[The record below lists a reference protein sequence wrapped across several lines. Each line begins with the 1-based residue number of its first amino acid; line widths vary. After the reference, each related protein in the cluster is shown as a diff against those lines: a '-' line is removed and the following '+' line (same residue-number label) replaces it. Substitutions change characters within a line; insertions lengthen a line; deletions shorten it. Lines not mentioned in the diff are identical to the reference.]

1 MTLRILGVYREAEFS
16 PGKVAADAAIL
27 DAVLGHFRE
36 RRVEVVA
43 LDPGRFIQT
52 ASDRFDQVL
61 AMCQSERALSRL
73 AALEEAGSL
82 VVNSALAI
90 RTCYRDRL
98 GAALEDAGVPTPAG
112 LLVTTSATIDPRS
125 IAPFDFAAGV
135 FVKRGDLHA
144 LTAED
149 VVKVERPDRLRSE
162 LARFAARGITSAYL
176 QQAVDGAV
184 VKFYGVSGGGYFA
197 ADSDHG
203 TLTVALENALAEA
216 ANIAAAA
223 LGLEIWGGDAI
234 VNDRGFTIVDFN
246 DWPSFSRV
254 RAQAAQAIARRSL
267 ELLDRSASRTKGIRV
282 PSGKG

>member
-1 MTLRILGVYREAEFS
+1 MTLRVLGVYREAEFS

-27 DAVLGHFRE
+27 DAVLDHLRTRE
-36 RRVEVVA
+36 VEVVA
-43 LDPGRFIQT
+43 VDAVSFVQAAP
-52 ASDRFDQVL
+52 DRFDLVL
-61 AMCQSERALSRL
+61 AMCQGERALGRL
-73 AALEEAGSL
+73 AALEDGGAL
-82 VVNSALAI
+82 AMNSPLAI
-90 RTCYRDRL
+90 RACYRDRL

-112 LLVTTSATIDPRS
+112 LLVTTSARIEPQS
-125 IAPFDFAAGV
+125 MVPFDFAAGV

-149 VVKVERPDRLRSE
+149 VVKVERPDRIRSV

-197 ADSDHG
+197 AVSDG
-203 TLTVALENALAEA
+203 RALTAPLEHALADA

-254 RAQAAQAIARRSL
+254 RVQAAQAIAHRCL
-267 ELLDRSASRTKGIRV
+267 ELQTRAAAKAKGIRV
-282 PSGKG
+282 PPRKG

>member
-27 DAVLGHFRE
+27 DAVLDHLRTRGGA
-36 RRVEVVA
+36 VVA
-43 LDPGRFIQT
+43 ADAVSFVQAAP
-52 ASDRFDQVL
+52 DRFDLVL
-61 AMCQSERALSRL
+61 AMCQGKRALGRL
-73 AALEEAGSL
+73 
-82 VVNSALAI
+82 
-90 RTCYRDRL
+90 
-98 GAALEDAGVPTPAG
+98 AALEDAGVPTPAG
-112 LLVTTSATIDPRS
+112 LLVTTSAS
-125 IAPFDFAAGV
+125 IEPQSMVRFDFAAGV

-149 VVKVERPDRLRSE
+149 VVKVEDPDRVRSE

-184 VKFYGVSGGGYFA
+184 VKFYGVSGGVYFA
-197 ADSDHG
+197 AVSDARA
-203 TLTVALENALAEA
+203 LTAPLEHALADA

-254 RAQAAQAIARRSL
+254 RVQAAQAIARRCL
-267 ELLDRSASRTKGIRV
+267 ELRTRAASKAKGIRV
-282 PSGKG
+282 PSHKG

>member
-1 MTLRILGVYREAEFS
+1 MTSRILGVYREAEFS
-16 PGKVAADAAIL
+16 PGKVEADAAIL
-27 DAVLGHFRE
+27 DAVLDHFRA
-36 RRVEVVA
+36 RGDEVVA
-43 LDPGRFIQT
+43 LDAANFVQAAP
-52 ASDRFDQVL
+52 DRFDLVL
-61 AMCQSERALSRL
+61 AMCQSERALGRL
-73 AALEEAGSL
+73 AALEQTGSL
-82 VVNSALAI
+82 VINSPLAI
-90 RTCYRDRL
+90 RSCYRDRL
-98 GAALEDAGVPTPAG
+98 GAALEGTRVPTPVG
-112 LLVTTSATIDPRS
+112 LLVTTYAMIEPQS

-144 LTAED
+144 LTADD

-176 QQAVDGAV
+176 QQAVDGTV

-197 ADSDHG
+197 AVSDGG
-203 TLTVALENALAEA
+203 TLAASLENALADA

-254 RAQAAQAIARRSL
+254 RAQAAQAIARRCL
-267 ELLDRSASRTKGIRV
+267 ELQTRAASKPKGIRV
-282 PSGKG
+282 PSRKG

>member
-16 PGKVAADAAIL
+16 PGKVEADAAIL
-27 DAVLGHFRE
+27 DAVLDNLRT
-36 RRVEVVA
+36 RRVEIVA
-43 LDPGRFIQT
+43 LDASRFIQA
-52 ASDRFDQVL
+52 ASDKFDLVL
-61 AMCQSERALSRL
+61 AMCQGERALSRL
-73 AALEEAGSL
+73 AALEETGSL
-82 VVNSALAI
+82 AINSALAI

-112 LLVTTSATIDPRS
+112 LLVTTSAMIEPQS

-149 VVKVERPDRLRSE
+149 VIKIERPDQVRSV

-197 ADSDHG
+197 AVSDDKK
-203 TLTVALENALAEA
+203 LTVSLEHALAET

-254 RAQAAQAIARRSL
+254 RAQAAQAIARRCL
-267 ELLDRSASRTKGIRV
+267 ELQTRAASKRKGL
-282 PSGKG
+282 

>member
-1 MTLRILGVYREAEFS
+1 MTLRVLGVYREAEFS

-27 DAVLGHFRE
+27 DAVLDHLRTRE
-36 RRVEVVA
+36 VEVVA
-43 LDPGRFIQT
+43 VDAVSFVQAAP
-52 ASDRFDQVL
+52 DRFDLVL
-61 AMCQSERALSRL
+61 AMCQGERALGRL
-73 AALEEAGSL
+73 AALEDGGAL
-82 VVNSALAI
+82 VINSPLAI
-90 RTCYRDRL
+90 RACYRDRL

-112 LLVTTSATIDPRS
+112 LLVTTSAS
-125 IAPFDFAAGV
+125 IEPQSMVPFDFAAGV

-149 VVKVERPDRLRSE
+149 VVKVDRPDRIRSE

-197 ADSDHG
+197 AVSDYG
-203 TLTVALENALAEA
+203 ALTVALEHALADA
-216 ANIAAAA
+216 ANITAAA

-254 RAQAAQAIARRSL
+254 RVQAAQAIARRCL
-267 ELLDRSASRTKGIRV
+267 ELQTLHRLQSERNKGAT
-282 PSGKG
+282 S